1 MNERIRELAEQAGM
15 KPCADMS
22 KFGMN
27 EDMNP
32 YNCQEFML
40 EKFAELIVEECAE
53 LMETQHTWITS
64 VAASTLIRNHFKNEK
79 F

>member
-1 MNERIRELAEQAGM
+1 MNERIRELASQCYELT
-15 KPCADMS
+15 KPDL
-22 KFGMN
+22 N
-27 EDMNP
+27 ERFNK
-32 YNCQEFML
+32 

>member
-1 MNERIRELAEQAGM
+1 MKEQINKLALQAREH
-15 KPCADMS
+15 ADSLLRKKLPNMVWQD
-22 KFGMN
+22 
-27 EDMNP
+27 E
-32 YNCQEFML
+32 YNK
-40 EKFAELIVEECAE
+40 KFAELIVEECAE

>member
-1 MNERIRELAEQAGM
+1 MNERIKELALDSGAVVTGIVATNYG
-15 KPCADMS
+15 KDI
-22 KFGMN
+22 
-27 EDMNP
+27 NP
-32 YNCQEFML
+32 VCKVDIQ
-40 EKFAELIVEECAE
+40 KFAELIVEECAE